1 MVRGVRGDL
10 TGDRGRDEVT
20 GSRVIDEHRAA
31 LGRTMGLG
39 AALLPLF
46 IPLDVFME
54 RLLFPDAR
62 LGVVLAWRGFACLVA
77 LATFAITRAS
87 RISDRIVRIAHAACL
102 ALVALAVS
110 AMASELGGPTSAY
123 IHGLAI
129 IIMVRSGTVP
139 APVAESALHGAL
151 VAVVYP
157 LWFALLYAID
167 PVANAS
173 WLAREQLTLFIANY
187 SLVCASIGAGCLA
200 SRASW
205 IAKKQLYQARKLGRY
220 RLEAQI
226 GKGGQGEVWLARDAT
241 LRRKV
246 ALKLVRSTAV
256 SAQALGLFE
265 REALLASRLESAHT
279 VRIYDFGA
287 SDDGVYYLAME
298 HLDGADLG
306 VLSRGHGPMP
316 VARVLHFG
324 IAACHSLEEAHGKGL
339 VHRDVKPSNLF
350 AARIGGAYDHLKLLD
365 FGVAR
370 SIDDADATNLTRT
383 GHVRGTYAYMAP
395 ECCRGEPATPASDI
409 YSLGATLY
417 QLLAGTPPFDGA
429 DAELVSKQLSASPPP
444 LAVDREVGA
453 IVMRCLAKSPADRF
467 ADVRALREA
476 LEHCSLRLPWTP
488 DDAAR
493 FWQEDRRSALARWQA
508 DTVV

>member
-1 MVRGVRGDL
+1 M
-10 TGDRGRDEVT
+10 TT
-20 GSRVIDEHRAA
+20 SRVVGEQRAA
-31 LGRTMGLG
+31 LGRTLGLG
-39 AALLPLF
+39 AVLLPLF
-46 IPLDVFME
+46 VPLDLFMKAM
-54 RLLFPDAR
+54 LFPAADLR
-62 LGVVLAWRGFACLVA
+62 VVWGCRAFAC
-77 LATFAITRAS
+77 ATAAIAWWITRAP
-87 RISDRIVRIAHAACL
+87 RFSDRFARIAHAATL
-102 ALVALAVS
+102 AMVALAIS
-110 AMASELGGPTSAY
+110 GMASELGGPTSVY
-123 IHGLAI
+123 IHGLSV

-139 APVAESALHGAL
+139 APVSESALHGAL
-151 VAVVYP
+151 VAAMFP
-157 LWFALLYAID
+157 LWFGIVYVLD
-167 PVANAS
+167 PAAHAS
-173 WLAREQLTLFIANY
+173 WFEREPLALFVAQY
-187 SLVCASIGAGCLA
+187 LLVCASIGAGCLA

-241 LRRKV
+241 LRRNV

-256 SAQALGLFE
+256 STHALGLFE
-265 REALLASRLESAHT
+265 REALLASRLESPHT

-306 VLSRGHGPMP
+306 ALAKGHGPMP
-316 VARVLHFG
+316 VGRVVHFG
-324 IAACHSLEEAHGKGL
+324 IEACRSLEEAHAKGL

-350 AARIGGAYDHLKLLD
+350 AAHLGDAYDHLKLLD

-370 SIDDADATNLTRT
+370 SIVEDDYTDLTQT
-383 GHVRGTYAYMAP
+383 GHVRGTLAYMAP

-417 QLLAGTPPFDGA
+417 HLLAGVPPFDGA
-429 DAELVSKQLSASPPP
+429 DAELVAKHLTESPSP
-444 LAVDREVGA
+444 LRARAGVEIDREVEA
-453 IVMRCLAKSPADRF
+453 IVMRCLNKAPGDRYR
-467 ADVRALREA
+467 DVRSLREA
-476 LEHCSLRLPWTP
+476 LEPCSARLPWTP

-493 FWQEDRRSALARWQA
+493 FWREDRHGALARWEA